1 MSEQIGHGAVLKN
14 QIRAKIQSSGDPMLN
29 TLLEKVIET
38 LDWRGNVIDKART
51 FIRACDAGEEVHLHS
66 ADAAHEPYIQLKVA
80 LGLST
85 VDPDETPVP
94 DHIADRMKA
103 RREKARR
110 EPFPDVDQD
119 LPTEEARQA
128 VREYLNA
135 RYGVQAASEVGTFGS
150 SPMIPREFVLIRA
163 PRIGHL
169 ASGETMNE
177 RLRTVAHRLDN
188 NLSVG
193 GRNTRDGVARMLRDA
208 ADAME
213 YTEAEHKKAEAEKEL
228 MITRRT
234 LAEAYGFTE
243 EQLGLIMPSIT
254 PPQAQRL
261 KEALSAMPGTKFTH
275 NVGRGEMEAVVAYP
289 QPEAENLVGTVR
301 HDVLGLTEEM
311 LEDIR
316 QVSNCAAQ
324 HGNIAS
330 RDAAARLENQLSR
343 RDIGMTDEQIEQWK
357 AKFGPSVKFFV
368 DHGENDIT
376 PHEELRRR
384 YLGDAPTKEQVESFR
399 KAAELAAETAQ
410 KSMEIDIDS
419 YYGGK

>member
-29 TLLEKVIET
+29 TLLEKVITT
-38 LDWRGNVIDKART
+38 LDWRGNVVDKARK
-51 FIRACDAGEEVHLHS
+51 FIRAWEAGELDSVNEL
-66 ADAAHEPYIQLKVA
+66 ADDPYIQLRDA
-80 LGLST
+80 L
-85 VDPDETPVP
+85 DETPVP
-94 DHIADRMKA
+94 THIVGRLKA
-103 RREKARR
+103 RREQ
-110 EPFPDVDQD
+110 FPDVDKD
-119 LPTEEARQA
+119 VATDEERQA

-150 SPMIPREFVLIRA
+150 PIPREFVLIRA

-177 RLRTVAHRLDN
+177 RLRAAAHRLDN

-208 ADAME
+208 ADALE
-213 YTEAEHKKAEAEKEL
+213 YTESERKKAEAHKQL
-228 MITRRT
+228 MISRRT
-234 LAEAYGFTE
+234 LAEAWGFTE
-243 EQLGLIMPSIT
+243 EQLGLVF
-254 PPQAQRL
+254 PPMTLQQVQRL
-261 KEALSAMPGTKFTH
+261 KEIASAVPGTKFTQ
-275 NVGRGEMEAVVAYP
+275 NVSSGEMEAVVAHP
-289 QPEAENLVGTVR
+289 QPEAEELVGTVR
-301 HDVLGLTEEM
+301 ADVLGLRLGLSEEM

-343 RDIGMTDEQIEQWK
+343 RVGMTDEQIEEWK

-368 DHGENDIT
+368 DHGENDIA
-376 PHEELRRR
+376 PHLELRRR
-384 YLGDAPTKEQVESFR
+384 YLGSAPTKEQIESFR
-399 KAAELAAETAQ
+399 KAAELAAKTAQ
-410 KSMEIDIDS
+410 RRMDIRNANS
-419 YYGGK
+419 NGEK

>member
-29 TLLEKVIET
+29 TLLEKVITT
-38 LDWRGNVIDKART
+38 LDWRGNVVDKARK
-51 FIRACDAGEEVHLHS
+51 FIRAWEAGELDSVNEL
-66 ADAAHEPYIQLKVA
+66 ADDPYIQLRDA
-80 LGLST
+80 L
-85 VDPDETPVP
+85 DETPVP
-94 DHIADRMKA
+94 PHIVGRLKA
-103 RREKARR
+103 RREQ
-110 EPFPDVDQD
+110 FPDVDKD
-119 LPTEEARQA
+119 VATDEERQA

-150 SPMIPREFVLIRA
+150 PIPREFVLIRA

-177 RLRTVAHRLDN
+177 RLRAVAHRLDN

-208 ADAME
+208 ADALE
-213 YTEAEHKKAEAEKEL
+213 YTESERKKAEAHKQL
-228 MITRRT
+228 MATRRT
-234 LAEAYGFTE
+234 LAEAWGFTE
-243 EQLGLIMPSIT
+243 EQLGLVF
-254 PPQAQRL
+254 PPMTLQQVQRL
-261 KEALSAMPGTKFTH
+261 KEIASAVPGTKLTH
-275 NVGRGEMEAVVAYP
+275 NFGRGEMEAVVAYP

-301 HDVLGLTEEM
+301 HDALGLTEEM

-343 RDIGMTDEQIEQWK
+343 RDIGMTDEQIEEWK

-384 YLGDAPTKEQVESFR
+384 YLGNAPTKEQVESFR

-410 KSMEIDIDS
+410 GHMDIRNANS
-419 YYGGK
+419 NGEK

>member
-29 TLLEKVIET
+29 TLLEKVITT
-38 LDWRGNVIDKART
+38 LDWRGNVVDKARS
-51 FIRACDAGEEVHLHS
+51 FVRACDAGEEVHLHH

-85 VDPDETPVP
+85 VEPDDETPVP
-94 DHIADRMKA
+94 PHIVGRLKA
-103 RREKARR
+103 RREQ
-110 EPFPDVDQD
+110 FPDVDQD
-119 LPTEEARQA
+119 LGTEEARQA

-150 SPMIPREFVLIRA
+150 PIPREFVLIRA

-177 RLRTVAHRLDN
+177 RLRAVAHRLDN

-213 YTEAEHKKAEAEKEL
+213 YNEFEHKKAEAEKEL
-228 MITRRT
+228 TITRQT
-234 LAEAYGFTE
+234 LSKAWGFTE
-243 EQLGLIMPSIT
+243 EQLGLVF
-254 PPQAQRL
+254 PPMTLSQVQRL
-261 KEALSAMPGTKFTH
+261 KEIASAVPGTKLTQ
-275 NVGRGEMEAVVAYP
+275 NVSSGEMEAVVAYP

-301 HDVLGLTEEM
+301 VDVLG
-311 LEDIR
+311 
-316 QVSNCAAQ
+316 A
-324 HGNIAS
+324 
-330 RDAAARLENQLSR
+330 
-343 RDIGMTDEQIEQWK
+343 TDEQIEEWK

-384 YLGDAPTKEQVESFR
+384 YLGNAPTKEQVESFR

-410 KSMEIDIDS
+410 RHMDIRNANS
-419 YYGGK
+419 NGEK

>member
-29 TLLEKVIET
+29 TLLEKVIIT
-38 LDWRGNVIDKART
+38 LDWRGHVVDKART
-51 FIRACDAGEEVHLHS
+51 FIRAWEAGELDSVNEL
-66 ADAAHEPYIQLKVA
+66 ADDPYIQLRDA
-80 LGLST
+80 L
-85 VDPDETPVP
+85 DETPVP
-94 DHIADRMKA
+94 DHIADRLKA
-103 RREKARR
+103 RREQARR
-110 EPFPDVDQD
+110 EQFPDVDKD
-119 LPTEEARQA
+119 VATDEERQA

-150 SPMIPREFVLIRA
+150 PIPREFVLIRA

-177 RLRTVAHRLDN
+177 RLRAVAHRLDN

-213 YTEAEHKKAEAEKEL
+213 YTEAEHKKAEAHKQL
-228 MITRRT
+228 MISRRT
-234 LAEAYGFTE
+234 LAEAWGFTE
-243 EQLGLIMPSIT
+243 EQLGLVF
-254 PPQAQRL
+254 PPMTLQQVQRL
-261 KEALSAMPGTKFTH
+261 KEIASAVPGTKLTH
-275 NVGRGEMEAVVAYP
+275 NFGRGEMEAVVAYP

-301 HDVLGLTEEM
+301 HDALGLTEEM

-330 RDAAARLENQLSR
+330 REAAARLENQLSR
-343 RDIGMTDEQIEQWK
+343 RDIGMTDEQIEEWK
-357 AKFGPSVKFFV
+357 SKFGPSVKFFV
-368 DHGENDIT
+368 DHGENDTT

-384 YLGDAPTKEQVESFR
+384 YLGDAPTKDQVESFR

-410 KSMEIDIDS
+410 KSMEINPED